1 MGMRGPKRVDK
12 VGHVYGDY
20 KVIEEFKDPNNTSN
34 RHYYLVCECTNCHNI
49 RKIRDDNLSPNI
61 VCKVCLWEKNE

>member
-1 MGMRGPKRVDK
+1 MGMRGPKRANK

-20 KVIEEFKDPNNTSN
+20 RVIGTFKDDYNATN

-61 VCKVCLWEKNE
+61 VCKACLWERK